1 MRTRHS
7 LAPRLRAVRT
17 RSSFVW
23 GPGARLAV
31 ALLLAAIGA
40 CAKQDV
46 ESELDRVRSWTSTT
60 TLAADRRAAGAI
72 DRAVARQLADRAAK
86 ADTESTRSLGKLAA
100 SDSERAAASAL
111 LDSLRHGITR
121 LRAVAR

>member
-1 MRTRHS
+1 MRTRPF
-7 LAPRLRAVRT
+7 LAPRLRAVRART
-17 RSSFVW
+17 FVTW
-23 GPGARLAV
+23 GRRGRVAV
-31 ALLLAAIGA
+31 ALLLAAAGA
-40 CAKQDV
+40 CGKEDV
-46 ESELDRVRSWTSTT
+46 ESELDRVRSWVGTT

-86 ADTESTRSLGKLAA
+86 ADTESTESLGKLAA

-111 LDSLRHGITR
+111 LDSLRLGITR